1 MGSCRDGT
9 KPWVGAGCRYILTDT
24 VPRVPRGSWDAL
36 GYEIEPSQ
44 VLPADPGLS
53 NLGLGGDIEHSS
65 PVFAAAWNVGRSAE
79 SLCFGLGASSG
90 LSISPQPY
98 RAWHMIVPFVR
109 CPCLVGPL
117 APLTTHLVDEYH
129 VSIRPRTMLVY
140 SGKFWAPYSTW
151 TLYPPTR
158 GGAALQDSKG
168 LGLQKS
174 RRKKDGGGTNGL
186 QYSVPS
192 YEMVGWND

>member
-24 VPRVPRGSWDAL
+24 VPRGSWNAL

-117 APLTTHLVDEYH
+117 APLTTHLLM
-129 VSIRPRTMLVY
+129 SIMYLSGPEQCSFILASSGHRTAHRH
-140 SGKFWAPYSTW
+140 F
-151 TLYPPTR
+151 TLR
-158 GGAALQDSKG
+158 RAGGAALQDSKG
-168 LGLQKS
+168 LGLQES
-174 RRKKDGGGTNGL
+174 RRKKTEAEL
-186 QYSVPS
+186 TVYSTFV
-192 YEMVGWND
+192 